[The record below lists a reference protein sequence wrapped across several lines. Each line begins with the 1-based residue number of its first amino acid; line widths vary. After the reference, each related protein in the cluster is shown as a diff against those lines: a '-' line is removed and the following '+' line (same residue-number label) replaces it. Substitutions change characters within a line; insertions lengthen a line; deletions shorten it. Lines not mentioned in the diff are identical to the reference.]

1 MNLFTAFDG
10 EWSLEVSTKPENS
23 RLVRR
28 GSLEE
33 VQNEHPDVVAKL
45 HAAALDEIERRG
57 TDAALMAWLRSGGES
72 EFPENPN
79 YWDGYP
85 GPAGFRPY
93 FGKLYTGD

>member
-1 MNLFTAFDG
+1 M
-10 EWSLEVSTKPENS
+10 SS
-23 RLVRR
+23 RGCTPL
-28 GSLEE
+28 
-33 VQNEHPDVVAKL
+33 
-45 HAAALDEIERRG
+45 ALDEIERRG